1 MYLTI
6 RLFFFRMTIKYNKKP
21 IYWEK
26 AKKYLI
32 KNDPVL
38 KKIIKSV
45 NTNHFLLRNS
55 TSFQTLA
62 NAIIGQQI
70 SVAAASSVLRKLK
83 SKIKIISAKNIY
95 SASKN
100 VLANSGLS
108 RQKITYLKILSEKF
122 VKEPNYFYGFK
133 NLEDDVIISRLCK
146 LKGIGEWT
154 AQMYLIFQL
163 NRPNVLPLA
172 DIGFIN
178 SATRIYKLNK
188 SKLSDIIS
196 ISKKWGK
203 YKTVAVWYIWRIID
217 PEVVQY

>member
-1 MYLTI
+1 
-6 RLFFFRMTIKYNKKP
+6 MTIKYNKKP
-21 IYWEK
+21 VYWEK

-38 KKIIKSV
+38 RKIIKSV
-45 NTNHFLLRNS
+45 NINHFLLRNS

-83 SKIKIISAKNIY
+83 SKIKVISAKNIY

-100 VLANSGLS
+100 ILASSGLS

-178 SATRIYKLNK
+178 SATRIYRLNNPN
-188 SKLSDIIS
+188 LSDIIS
-196 ISKKWGK
+196 ISKKWGN

>member
-1 MYLTI
+1 
-6 RLFFFRMTIKYNKKP
+6 MTIKYNKKP
-21 IYWEK
+21 VYWEK

-38 KKIIKSV
+38 REIIKSV
-45 NTNHFLLRNS
+45 NSNNFLLRNS
-55 TSFQTLA
+55 TSFQTLT

-70 SVAAASSVLRKLK
+70 SIAAASSVLRKLK

-95 SASKN
+95 STSKN
-100 VLANSGLS
+100 VLASSGLS
-108 RQKITYLKILSEKF
+108 RQKIIYLKILSEKF

-133 NLEDDVIISRLCK
+133 NLEDEVIISRLCK

-178 SATRIYKLNK
+178 SVRRIYKLNEP
-188 SKLSDIIS
+188 KLSDIIS
-196 ISKKWGK
+196 ISKKWGN

>member
-1 MYLTI
+1 MIT
-6 RLFFFRMTIKYNKKP
+6 KYNKKP
-21 IYWEK
+21 VYWEK

-32 KNDPVL
+32 RNDPVL
-38 KKIIKSV
+38 RKIIKSIDP
-45 NTNHFLLRNS
+45 NHFLLRNS

-70 SVAAASSVLRKLK
+70 SIAAASSVLRKLE

-95 SASKN
+95 SSSKN
-100 VLANSGLS
+100 VLVSSGLS

-133 NLEDDVIISRLCK
+133 NLEDEMIISRLCK

-178 SATRIYKLNK
+178 SVTRIYKLNEP
-188 SKLSDIIS
+188 KLSDIIS

>member
-1 MYLTI
+1 
-6 RLFFFRMTIKYNKKP
+6 MTIKYNKKP

-38 KKIIKSV
+38 RKIIKS
-45 NTNHFLLRNS
+45 TDSNHFLLRNS

-70 SVAAASSVLRKLK
+70 SIAAASSVLRKLE

-95 SASKN
+95 STSKN

-178 SATRIYKLNK
+178 SVTRIYKLNEP
-188 SKLSDIIS
+188 KLSDIIS

>member
-1 MYLTI
+1 M

-21 IYWEK
+21 VYWEK

-38 KKIIKSV
+38 REIIKSV
-45 NTNHFLLRNS
+45 NSNNFLLRNS
-55 TSFQTLA
+55 TSFQTLT

-70 SVAAASSVLRKLK
+70 SIAAASSVLRKLK

-95 SASKN
+95 STSKN
-100 VLANSGLS
+100 VLASSGLS
-108 RQKITYLKILSEKF
+108 RQKIIYLKILSEKF

-133 NLEDDVIISRLCK
+133 NLEDEVIISRLCK

-178 SATRIYKLNK
+178 SVRRIYKLNEP
-188 SKLSDIIS
+188 KLSDIIS
-196 ISKKWGK
+196 ISKKWGN

>member
-1 MYLTI
+1 
-6 RLFFFRMTIKYNKKP
+6 MTIKYNKKP

-38 KKIIKSV
+38 RKIIKSI
-45 NTNHFLLRNS
+45 NSNHFLLRNS

-70 SVAAASSVLRKLK
+70 SIAAASSVLRKLK
-83 SKIKIISAKNIY
+83 SKIKSVSAKNIY

-100 VLANSGLS
+100 VLVSSGLS
-108 RQKITYLKILSEKF
+108 RQKITYLKILSKKF

-178 SATRIYKLNK
+178 SVTRIYKLNEP
-188 SKLSDIIS
+188 KLSDIIS

-203 YKTVAVWYIWRIID
+203 YKTVAVWHIWRIID
-217 PEVVQY
+217 LDIVQY

>member
-1 MYLTI
+1 
-6 RLFFFRMTIKYNKKP
+6 MTIKYNKKP

-38 KKIIKSV
+38 RKIIKSI
-45 NTNHFLLRNS
+45 NSNHFLLRNS

-70 SVAAASSVLRKLK
+70 SIAAASSVLRKLK
-83 SKIKIISAKNIY
+83 SKIKIVSAKNIC
-95 SASKN
+95 STRKN
-100 VLANSGLS
+100 VLENSGLS

-178 SATRIYKLNK
+178 SVTRIYKLNEP
-188 SKLSDIIS
+188 KLSDIIS

>member
-1 MYLTI
+1 M

-21 IYWEK
+21 VYWEK

-38 KKIIKSV
+38 REIIKSV
-45 NTNHFLLRNS
+45 NSNNFLLRNS
-55 TSFQTLA
+55 TSFQTLT

-70 SVAAASSVLRKLK
+70 SIAAASSVLRKLK

-95 SASKN
+95 STSKN
-100 VLANSGLS
+100 VLASSGLS
-108 RQKITYLKILSEKF
+108 RQKIIYLKILSEKF

-133 NLEDDVIISRLCK
+133 NLEDEVIISRLCK

-172 DIGFIN
+172 DIGLIN
-178 SATRIYKLNK
+178 SVRRIYKLNEPE
-188 SKLSDIIS
+188 LSDIIS
-196 ISKKWGK
+196 ISKKWGN

>member
-32 KNDPVL
+32 KNDPIL
-38 KKIIKSV
+38 RKIIKSV

-100 VLANSGLS
+100 ILASSGLS

-178 SATRIYKLNK
+178 SATRIYSLNK
-188 SKLSDIIS
+188 PNLSDIIS
-196 ISKKWGK
+196 ISKKWGN
-203 YKTVAVWYIWRIID
+203 YRTVAVWYIWRIID

>member
-1 MYLTI
+1 
-6 RLFFFRMTIKYNKKP
+6 MTTKYNQKP

-38 KKIIKSV
+38 REIIKSV

-70 SVAAASSVLRKLK
+70 SIAAASSVLRKLK

-95 SASKN
+95 STSKN

-133 NLEDDVIISRLCK
+133 NLEDEVIIS
-146 LKGIGEWT
+146 
-154 AQMYLIFQL
+154 IF
-163 NRPNVLPLA
+163 
-172 DIGFIN
+172 
-178 SATRIYKLNK
+178 
-188 SKLSDIIS
+188 
-196 ISKKWGK
+196 
-203 YKTVAVWYIWRIID
+203 
-217 PEVVQY
+217 PERRGSRC

>member
-1 MYLTI
+1 
-6 RLFFFRMTIKYNKKP
+6 MTIKYNKKP

-32 KNDPVL
+32 KNDL
-38 KKIIKSV
+38 ILRKIIKSI
-45 NTNHFLLRNS
+45 NSNHFLLRNS

-70 SVAAASSVLRKLK
+70 SIAAASSVLRKLE

-95 SASKN
+95 STSKN

-178 SATRIYKLNK
+178 SVTRIYKLNEP
-188 SKLSDIIS
+188 KLSDIIS

>member
-1 MYLTI
+1 MIT
-6 RLFFFRMTIKYNKKP
+6 KYNKKP
-21 IYWEK
+21 VYWEK

-32 KNDPVL
+32 RNDPVL
-38 KKIIKSV
+38 RKIIKSIDP
-45 NTNHFLLRNS
+45 NHFLLRNS
-55 TSFQTLA
+55 TPFQTLA

-70 SVAAASSVLRKLK
+70 SIAAASSVLRKLE

-95 SASKN
+95 YSRKN
-100 VLANSGLS
+100 VLVSSGLS

-133 NLEDDVIISRLCK
+133 NLEDEMIISRLCK

-163 NRPNVLPLA
+163 NRPDVLPLA

-178 SATRIYKLNK
+178 SATRIYKL
-188 SKLSDIIS
+188 SEPKLSDIIS
-196 ISKKWGK
+196 ISKKWGN

>member
-1 MYLTI
+1 
-6 RLFFFRMTIKYNKKP
+6 MTIKYNKKP

-38 KKIIKSV
+38 RKIIKSI
-45 NTNHFLLRNS
+45 NSNHFLLRNS

-70 SVAAASSVLRKLK
+70 SIAAASSVLRKLK
-83 SKIKIISAKNIY
+83 SKIKIVSAKNIC
-95 SASKN
+95 STRKN
-100 VLANSGLS
+100 VLENSGLS

-178 SATRIYKLNK
+178 SVTRIYKLNEP
-188 SKLSDIIS
+188 KLSDIIS

-217 PEVVQY
+217 PEVVHY

>member
-1 MYLTI
+1 M

-21 IYWEK
+21 VYWEK

-38 KKIIKSV
+38 REIIKSV

-70 SVAAASSVLRKLK
+70 SIAAASSVLRKLK

-95 SASKN
+95 SSNKN
-100 VLANSGLS
+100 VLASSGLS

-133 NLEDDVIISRLCK
+133 NLEDELIISRLCK

-163 NRPNVLPLA
+163 NRPDVLPLA

-178 SATRIYKLNK
+178 SVRRIYKLNEP
-188 SKLSDIIS
+188 KLSDIIS
-196 ISKKWGK
+196 ISKKWGN

>member
-1 MYLTI
+1 
-6 RLFFFRMTIKYNKKP
+6 MTIKYNKKP

-38 KKIIKSV
+38 RKIIKS
-45 NTNHFLLRNS
+45 TDSNHFLLRNS

-70 SVAAASSVLRKLK
+70 SIAAASSVLRKLK
-83 SKIKIISAKNIY
+83 SKIKIVSAKNIC
-95 SASKN
+95 STRKN
-100 VLANSGLS
+100 VLENSGLS

-178 SATRIYKLNK
+178 SVTRIYKLNEP
-188 SKLSDIIS
+188 KLSDIIS

>member
-1 MYLTI
+1 
-6 RLFFFRMTIKYNKKP
+6 MTIKYNKKP

-32 KNDPVL
+32 KNDPAL
-38 KKIIKSV
+38 RKIIKSISS
-45 NTNHFLLRNS
+45 NHFLLRNS

-70 SVAAASSVLRKLK
+70 SIAAASSVLRKLE

-95 SASKN
+95 STSKN

-178 SATRIYKLNK
+178 SVTRIYKLNEP
-188 SKLSDIIS
+188 KLSDIIS

>member
-1 MYLTI
+1 MIT
-6 RLFFFRMTIKYNKKP
+6 KYNKKP
-21 IYWEK
+21 VYWEK

-32 KNDPVL
+32 RNDPVL
-38 KKIIKSV
+38 RKIIKSIDP
-45 NTNHFLLRNS
+45 NHFLLRNS

-70 SVAAASSVLRKLK
+70 SIAAASSVLRKLE

-95 SASKN
+95 YSSKN
-100 VLANSGLS
+100 VLVSSGLS

-188 SKLSDIIS
+188 PNLSDIIS

>member
-1 MYLTI
+1 
-6 RLFFFRMTIKYNKKP
+6 MTIKYNKKP
-21 IYWEK
+21 VYWEK

-32 KNDPVL
+32 KNDPIL
-38 KKIIKSV
+38 RKIIKS
-45 NTNHFLLRNS
+45 TDSNHFLLRNS
-55 TSFQTLA
+55 TSFQTLT

-70 SVAAASSVLRKLK
+70 SIAAASSVLKKLK
-83 SKIKIISAKNIY
+83 SKIKTVSAKNIY
-95 SASKN
+95 STSKD
-100 VLANSGLS
+100 VLENSGLS

-178 SATRIYKLNK
+178 SVTRIYKLNEP
-188 SKLSDIIS
+188 KLSDIIS

>member
-1 MYLTI
+1 MIT
-6 RLFFFRMTIKYNKKP
+6 KYNKKP
-21 IYWEK
+21 VYWEK

-32 KNDPVL
+32 RNDPVL
-38 KKIIKSV
+38 RKIIKSIDP
-45 NTNHFLLRNS
+45 NHFLLRNS

-70 SVAAASSVLRKLK
+70 SIAAASSVLRKLE
-83 SKIKIISAKNIY
+83 SKIKIINAKNIY
-95 SASKN
+95 YSSKN
-100 VLANSGLS
+100 VLVSSGLS

-133 NLEDDVIISRLCK
+133 NLEDEMIISRLCK

-163 NRPNVLPLA
+163 NRPDVLPLA

-178 SATRIYKLNK
+178 SATRIYKL
-188 SKLSDIIS
+188 SEPKLSDIIS
-196 ISKKWGK
+196 ISKKWGN

>member
-1 MYLTI
+1 
-6 RLFFFRMTIKYNKKP
+6 MTTKYNKKP
-21 IYWEK
+21 VYWEK

-38 KKIIKSV
+38 RKIIKSIDP
-45 NTNHFLLRNS
+45 NHFLLRNS

-70 SVAAASSVLRKLK
+70 SIAAASSVLRKLE

-95 SASKN
+95 SSSKN
-100 VLANSGLS
+100 VLVSSGLS

-133 NLEDDVIISRLCK
+133 NLEDEMIISRLCK

-178 SATRIYKLNK
+178 SVTRIYKLNEP
-188 SKLSDIIS
+188 KLSDIIS

>member
-1 MYLTI
+1 
-6 RLFFFRMTIKYNKKP
+6 MTIKYNKKP
-21 IYWEK
+21 VYWEK

-38 KKIIKSV
+38 REIIKSV
-45 NTNHFLLRNS
+45 NSNNFLLRNS
-55 TSFQTLA
+55 TSFQTLT

-70 SVAAASSVLRKLK
+70 SIAAASSVLRKLK

-95 SASKN
+95 STSKN
-100 VLANSGLS
+100 VLASSGLS

-133 NLEDDVIISRLCK
+133 NLEDEVIISRLCK

-172 DIGFIN
+172 DIGLIN
-178 SATRIYKLNK
+178 SVRRIYKLNEPE
-188 SKLSDIIS
+188 LSDIIS
-196 ISKKWGK
+196 ISKKWGN

>member
-1 MYLTI
+1 
-6 RLFFFRMTIKYNKKP
+6 MTIKYNKKP
-21 IYWEK
+21 VYWEK

-38 KKIIKSV
+38 RKIIKSV
-45 NTNHFLLRNS
+45 NINHFLLRNS

-83 SKIKIISAKNIY
+83 SKIKVISAKNIY

-100 VLANSGLS
+100 ILASSGLS

-146 LKGIGEWT
+146 LKGIGERT

-196 ISKKWGK
+196 ISKKWGN

>member
-1 MYLTI
+1 MIT
-6 RLFFFRMTIKYNKKP
+6 KYNKKP
-21 IYWEK
+21 VYWEK

-32 KNDPVL
+32 RNDPVL
-38 KKIIKSV
+38 RKIIKSIDP
-45 NTNHFLLRNS
+45 NHFLLRNS

-70 SVAAASSVLRKLK
+70 SIAAASSVLRKLE

-95 SASKN
+95 YSSKN
-100 VLANSGLS
+100 VLVSSGLS

-133 NLEDDVIISRLCK
+133 NLEDEMIISRLCK

-163 NRPNVLPLA
+163 NRPDVLPLA

-178 SATRIYKLNK
+178 SATRIYKL
-188 SKLSDIIS
+188 SEPKLSDIIS
-196 ISKKWGK
+196 ISKKWGN